1 MTFNY
6 GAGNFLCPYFIK
18 QEGGRHTIGCAEKK
32 MAIYRN
38 YENPRELEA
47 QKAVLL
53 QKIEMDQIEAAQEGR
68 AVNIDLQIELLN
80 LEERIN
86 FAWQDEEYEED
97 CRRAEAAET
106 GYPYNEYYEDSEYC
120 KEEEEYE
127 L

>member
-1 MTFNY
+1 MGQGFSLPSFY
-6 GAGNFLCPYFIK
+6 QIK
-18 QEGGRHTIGCAEKK
+18 KEDGIPFGVPKRK

-53 QKIEMDQIEAAQEGR
+53 QKIEMDRIEAAQEGR
-68 AVNIDLQIELLN
+68 DVNVDLQIELLE

-106 GYPYNEYYEDSEYC
+106 GYPYNEYYENGEYYEE
-120 KEEEEYE
+120 EEEEYE